1 MTGLNNFKPEKM
13 TEAIIFENNTC
24 PHCGGILTIDKDI
37 RYICNNCDFI
47 CPIYHTINDLDN
59 KSPVYDSSISQF
71 IQQFGE
77 PIQDRRNQMLS
88 KLIQ

>member
-24 PHCGGILTIDKDI
+24 PHCGGMLTIDKDV

-47 CPIYHTINDLDN
+47 CPIYHTINDLD
-59 KSPVYDSSISQF
+59 ISQF